1 MLTTKSTSPLSSIL
15 TIKPTS
21 SLNRSTTLQTLSSLT
36 VSTSEST
43 SSSTLLT
50 SQPASTTPG
59 LSTPV
64 TEPTK
69 PSSEKDTSTNTT
81 PTTNVKTFKGLLTL
95 KDRTYTEDLKDST
108 SDAFKKLANEISRV
122 LGEIL
127 ENAKFPAKVEVLS
140 FAKGSIICKF
150 RITVTKESVTAG
162 ELEEILSN
170 ASKDANKT
178 SPFTFEEIEVVIEDK
193 EGPTQGHAGTKDD
206 KWPLWMIVLTAVCGV
221 MFLLIL
227 VMTYLVST
235 TNP

>member
-1 MLTTKSTSPLSSIL
+1 M
-15 TIKPTS
+15 
-21 SLNRSTTLQTLSSLT
+21 
-36 VSTSEST
+36 
-43 SSSTLLT
+43 
-50 SQPASTTPG
+50 
-59 LSTPV
+59 
-64 TEPTK
+64 TEPTE

-178 SPFTFEEIEVVIEDK
+178 RPFTFEEIEVVREDK

-206 KWPLWMIVLTAVCGV
+206 KWPMWMIVLTAVCGV

-227 VMTYLVST
+227 VMTYLLCKRTRSHRIDQMYAINIFDNVAIEPDGVVLTHVNGKELQVGLDEDGLDQSRV
-235 TNP
+235 